1 MQIAITNPAR
11 RPVLISVLVL
21 ILLGLSLSLITWQ
34 NLRQQRQAINHH
46 MVLAVRSIAKGVEN
60 NLVRGITPMGF
71 DVRVFMRR
79 IQGIFQEQIS
89 SGDLLFLG
97 LFSSGGKAI
106 VVSPENP
113 DSGLR
118 LPPEA
123 LAAIKEQREWHAEIT
138 FEGRSALLLLT
149 PTTSGLSR
157 LCLNAEGQ
165 PQPCS
170 APASLGLALNMDQHL
185 ALYQDYRRNA
195 LLQFAYVL
203 AVALFLWVLTLAYMR
218 RRDQGTR
225 LLQLENFQSQ
235 LLDNMPDGL
244 VTVDNEGRISA
255 MNRAAGTILQQEE
268 SDLVGRHWSQVGLDV
283 EPRDQST
290 SHNHSQAWTTRHFKS
305 KDLEVLS
312 LPVRGIPGQSLILM
326 RDRTEIKALE
336 KDLEEARKFA
346 TIGHLAA
353 GLAHEIRN
361 PLSAL
366 RGFAQFF
373 AKRLQGEDPAERYAQ
388 TMVQEADRLNRV
400 VTDLLFLARPRS
412 MEPVAVSLP
421 DMFDELMELLGPD
434 AEQAGVTIEADLPSR
449 DVHADPDALKQVLL
463 NLLLNSLAAVHS
475 DEGRITICSEQSE
488 NGLWVQ
494 VQDNGAGMT
503 PEERENA
510 LDPFF
515 TTKAQGTGLGLAI
528 VHAIMRK
535 HGGQVSLRPVTE
547 GGTLVSLFFP
557 SSRKEDMGDD

>member
-11 RPVLISVLVL
+11 RSVFISVLVL

-46 MVLAVRSIAKGVEN
+46 MVLAVKSIAKGVEN

-71 DVRVFMRR
+71 DVRVFLRR
-79 IQGIFQEQIS
+79 IQGIFQEQIAA
-89 SGDLLFLG
+89 GDLLFLG

-106 VVSPENP
+106 VVSHENP
-113 DSGLR
+113 HAELT

-123 LAAIKEQREWHAEIT
+123 IAAIKEQREWHAEIT
-138 FEGRSALLLLT
+138 FGGRAALLLLT

-157 LCLNAEGQ
+157 LCLDTEGQ
-165 PQPCS
+165 PQPCTP
-170 APASLGLALNMDQHL
+170 PASLGLALNMDQHL
-185 ALYQDYRRNA
+185 VLYQDYRRNA

-203 AVALFLWVLTLAYMR
+203 AVALFLWALTLAYMR
-218 RRDQGTR
+218 RRDQGVR
-225 LLQLENFQSQ
+225 LLQLEEFQSQ

-244 VTVDNEGRISA
+244 VTVDKEGCISA
-255 MNRAAGTILQQEE
+255 MNRAAATILQQEE
-268 SDLVGRHWSQVGLDV
+268 SDLVGRHWAQVDLDI
-283 EPRDQST
+283 EPREGEN
-290 SHNHSQAWTTRHFKS
+290 HNHSKAWTTRHFKS

-312 LPVRGIPGQSLILM
+312 LPVRGIPGHSLVLM

-336 KDLEEARKFA
+336 KDLEEARRFA

-400 VTDLLFLARPRS
+400 VTDLLFLARPRP

-421 DMFDELMELLGPD
+421 DMLGELMELLGQD
-434 AEQAGVTIEADLPSR
+434 AEQAGVTVTADLPPH

-463 NLLLNSLAAVHS
+463 NLMLNSLAAAPPE
-475 DEGRITICSEQSE
+475 EGRIVIRSEQSA
-488 NGLWVQ
+488 NGLWIH
-494 VQDNGAGMT
+494 VQDNGTGMT

-535 HGGQVSLRPVTE
+535 HGGQVSLRPVPD

-557 SSRKEDMGDD
+557 SPRKEDMGDD